1 MSLEFDNV
9 TLGLA
14 SVVRLLSGAANSMD
28 DVGPLMG
35 GFGSSS
41 EPVRGVRQWTDGT
54 GKTVQVYP
62 DGRLYYAGEFVGY
75 RDTHGRITG
84 GSGNLIG
91 YLKDTGEYHG
101 PNGDYMGRM
110 FS

>member
-1 MSLEFDNV
+1 MNLELDDTTFYLAAIIGGLTAAV
-9 TLGLA
+9 RTL
-14 SVVRLLSGAANSMD
+14 D
-28 DVGPLMG
+28 DVAPLTG
-35 GFGSSS
+35 ASAFT
-41 EPVRGVRQWTDGT
+41 PVRGVRQWTDGT

-84 GSGNLIG
+84 GTGNLIG

-101 PNGDYMGRM
+101 LNGDYMGRM
-110 FS
+110 FT